1 MLFGNN
7 EKNVICTET
16 LFLTI
21 IIWMSLWNLFD
32 SFMDNLKVNTKL
44 AIYVTLL
51 LASLTVAHVQ
61 KHMSMCSLL

>member
-1 MLFGNN
+1 MQLANN
-7 EKNVICTET
+7 EKIIICTES

-21 IIWMSLWNLFD
+21 VIWMSLWNLFD
-32 SFMDNLKVNTKL
+32 SSIDNLKVNTKR